1 MHMTVKHLENKQVRP
16 IWASLRPHTN
26 MSTITRREQS
36 LQLLA
41 EMQITSQVKWG
52 T

>member
-1 MHMTVKHLENKQVRP
+1 MHMTVKHLENKQVTP

-36 LQLLA
+36 LL
-41 EMQITSQVKWG
+41 
-52 T
+52 